1 MITVWATDPISTLPT
16 GERGRMPMT
25 TSSAW
30 FSSATRTISSPT
42 STPDG
47 LVDAVVD
54 AGCGEPL
61 VEVGEGLLVD
71 EPLVDVGV
79 AA

>member
-30 FSSATRTISSPT
+30 FVLGDPDDLVADVDA
-42 STPDG
+42 DG
-47 LVDAVVD
+47 LVDPVVD
-54 AGCGEPL
+54 AGRGQPL
-61 VEVGEGLLVD
+61 VEVGQV
-71 EPLVDVGV
+71 P
-79 AA
+79 AR